1 LDAQEADWEFP
12 DDGRTAAREEKDPAM
27 MNTERKP
34 TWSPALFTALLLLIV
49 MAGAALAATPTTT
62 DYRNATTPMITGT
75 ASLVNEHQLLIQTE
89 QGEEVLLS
97 LDTRSMAPADLAPGM
112 MMRVEFE
119 YLEDGSRL
127 AERVIPIR
135 NGEKSTRELA
145 YSNERQDNYGDA
157 QLAATGEMRAT
168 DAHDDGTHAYDT
180 HVSPA
185 GSVSNQPLGT
195 PLKPAPSTEAYR
207 IATEPALAG
216 RVGMV
221 NDHHIVVDTDQGHS
235 VPVEMDSRTL
245 IPTDLQSGMGVRVEY
260 KTLEDGTKLATRVT
274 PLRDVPE
281 REMAT
286 SSTRA
291 SQEEAVPASYNGGTS
306 SDQAEDQMA
315 QNQTDNE
322 NQEHDANAN
331 TSGDDRRLPKTASNE
346 PLIATLGLLSLAAAG
361 VLATRRRVG

>member
-1 LDAQEADWEFP
+1 LDAQETDWELS

-27 MNTERKP
+27 MNTQRKP
-34 TWSPALFTALLLLIV
+34 NGSAAFFTALLLLSV

-97 LDTRSMAPADLAPGM
+97 LDTRTMVPADLAPGM
-112 MMRVEFE
+112 MMRVQFK

-127 AERVIPIR
+127 AERVTPIR
-135 NGEKSTRELA
+135 NGEKTTRELA
-145 YSNERQDNYGDA
+145 YSNERQDSDNYGDA
-157 QLAATGEMRAT
+157 QLAATGETRVT
-168 DAHDDGTHAYDT
+168 ETHAYDT

-185 GSVSNQPLGT
+185 GTVTNQPLGT
-195 PLKPAPSTEAYR
+195 PLKPIPSTQAYR
-207 IATEPALAG
+207 LATEPALAG

-245 IPTDLQSGMGVRVEY
+245 IPTDLQTGMGVRVEY

-274 PLRDVPE
+274 PLKGVEVPE

-286 SSTRA
+286 SSTSA
-291 SQEEAVPASYNGGTS
+291 SQDEAVPASYNGGTTT
-306 SDQAEDQMA
+306 DNDQMA

-322 NQEHDANAN
+322 SQEHDANAN
-331 TSGDDRRLPKTASNE
+331 TNANPDDDRRLPKTASNE
-346 PLIATLGLLSLAAAG
+346 PLIAALGLLSLAAAG
-361 VLATRRRVG
+361 ALAMRRRVG